1 MKRLVVATLLLSM
14 AAQAQQRTSQA
25 QRPSPPG
32 SPGTVTL
39 ALSEYNRLA
48 ELVAHQPKP
57 VEEAPVPVVVSNADF
72 KVRIDGDFLVATL
85 DIAGNVLKPG
95 LTRVPLVSGLTILES
110 QQPVPIFQDGSAKT
124 AIVSGPGPFSISL
137 KLASPITVDGGRA
150 FFLIP
155 VPAAGS
161 AHLSLDIPGNHAN
174 IHVEP
179 GLVTDRGSSGG
190 HTTVEAALE
199 PGKTTQVWWSTRETA
214 APVAQRDIRFLSD
227 IKALASVGDAEQRLS
242 ALCDVTVIQGEP
254 AEFSMPLPPGFELS
268 EVSGSSLEST
278 ETQAGTLVLKVRDP
292 SQRTH
297 QFLVV
302 IERPSREN
310 KLDVPFLSLMNA
322 QRETGELLVEG
333 TGTMEL
339 TATEGGAL
347 KRIDVREV
355 GAFTRSLAR
364 FPPLAAFRYHR
375 RPGEP
380 PKLMLEWT
388 QFPDSPV
395 LSAIAERATIT
406 TLLNSE
412 GKSLTEVSLRVRNHA
427 QPFVKIDLPQGATLL
442 YAEVEGESVK
452 PVAGTDGSRVPL
464 LRSGFRPSDSY
475 TVSFV
480 YLGSGPRFE
489 KKGTYQLAL
498 PKLDL
503 PVTLL
508 TWEVYLPDRL
518 EVKQFDGNALSASDL
533 PMGTADLIVAGTY
546 DDEEANLNLFGL
558 VEIDPGALGP
568 GEVGGIVVDQVGAVV
583 PGALIIALN
592 TQTGGERVAKTDSG
606 GRFAVSGL
614 PPGPVRIKVESP
626 GFKAWVQNADLTTS
640 APLLLG
646 ITLEVGAVT
655 EMVTVTASGAELRDE
670 NHRIEREV
678 RKAQQ
683 AQLNA
688 PSQNVFSLQ
697 RRVAGVLPVRIDV
710 PRAGKSYRFV
720 RPLVLGDDTKIGFRY
735 KSR

>member
-1 MKRLVVATLLLSM
+1 
-14 AAQAQQRTSQA
+14 
-25 QRPSPPG
+25 
-32 SPGTVTL
+32 
-39 ALSEYNRLA
+39 
-48 ELVAHQPKP
+48 
-57 VEEAPVPVVVSNADF
+57 
-72 KVRIDGDFLVATL
+72 
-85 DIAGNVLKPG
+85 
-95 LTRVPLVSGLTILES
+95 
-110 QQPVPIFQDGSAKT
+110 
-124 AIVSGPGPFSISL
+124 
-137 KLASPITVDGGRA
+137 
-150 FFLIP
+150 
-155 VPAAGS
+155 
-161 AHLSLDIPGNHAN
+161 
-174 IHVEP
+174 
-179 GLVTDRGSSGG
+179 
-190 HTTVEAALE
+190 
-199 PGKTTQVWWSTRETA
+199 
-214 APVAQRDIRFLSD
+214 
-227 IKALASVGDAEQRLS
+227 
-242 ALCDVTVIQGEP
+242 
-254 AEFSMPLPPGFELS
+254 
-268 EVSGSSLEST
+268 
-278 ETQAGTLVLKVRDP
+278 
-292 SQRTH
+292 
-297 QFLVV
+297 
-302 IERPSREN
+302 
-310 KLDVPFLSLMNA
+310 
-322 QRETGELLVEG
+322 
-333 TGTMEL
+333 MEL

-568 GEVGGIVVDQVGAVV
+568 GEVGGIVVDRVGAVV